1 MVAQCA
7 GCDSYE
13 PWAAILIGAMAGPV
27 FIGIH
32 DLMLKLRLDDPLD
45 AVAVHGGGGT
55 LGNMSS
61 NIETMDKSSKTF
73 ISRTF
78 TVTVLSPRRWYLLGW
93 KHRSSMEATWYPNC
107 RLPCHC
113 CLVFCLEFAYLWW
126 YEVHQT
132 SKDRPRN
139 RVQRQRSNQTW

>member
-93 KHRSSMEATWYPNC
+93 
-107 RLPCHC
+107 
-113 CLVFCLEFAYLWW
+113 
-126 YEVHQT
+126 
-132 SKDRPRN
+132 
-139 RVQRQRSNQTW
+139 